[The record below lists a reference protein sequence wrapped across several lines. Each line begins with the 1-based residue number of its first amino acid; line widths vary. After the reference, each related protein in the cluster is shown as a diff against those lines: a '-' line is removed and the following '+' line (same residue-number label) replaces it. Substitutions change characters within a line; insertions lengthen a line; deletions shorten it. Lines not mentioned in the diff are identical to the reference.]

1 MSCGALGGRGLATA
15 RRPEGPFAGRWFC
28 LGLLAWAWGGLAPV
42 CWAGA
47 GIRAGVMVLTNRV
60 ASAAFGDVSS
70 AGVGLRPRLAHP
82 KGPLVQ
88 PPGRRHRLTVKFADG
103 VRARAI
109 ANGHLSFLGGE
120 IPAGLA
126 PVIERYCL
134 RLKPVYDDAGRMEW
148 MCRRAAERSGRQQPD
163 MNGTMR
169 VEIFSR
175 ADVMAVARALHSLE
189 CVESVD
195 IESVDVLPPPP
206 GDISPPTPNLESLQ
220 AYRGANPGHDADYA
234 RARGADGAGVR
245 YSDCEYAYDPS
256 HEDLV
261 DAGIVNRSRAPF
273 DPIALSYDDHGT
285 AVLGISQAPNNGYGI
300 SGIAPRA
307 TGAFYSEYTTA
318 GQNREGAIEDAIAD
332 SDVGDVILL
341 EMQTTGAGGGYVPA
355 EYSSAVWNKTKIATD
370 SGIIVVAAAGNGNQ
384 DLDGSAYTAYRA
396 RGDSGAIIVG
406 AGSATTA
413 HSKVS
418 YSTYGARVN
427 VQAWGES
434 VATTGYGTYA
444 RYGNDDRQSYRSDFN
459 GTSSASACVAGVVC
473 AIQSYAIARLGTR
486 LDPGE
491 MRELLQATGHG
502 QGGSGGH
509 IGPAVTLCGALNA
522 LPAERLCVKS
532 CAVVSV
538 VQGDV
543 TISFVGIPFRS
554 YRIEAS
560 PDMKVWSTLESGIVA
575 SVGLTSRTMDGAANG
590 HARRFFRVAEETS
603 GEP

>member
-1 MSCGALGGRGLATA
+1 MVRRPCGCCA
-15 RRPEGPFAGRWFC
+15 RRWIV
-28 LGLLAWAWGGLAPV
+28 LGLLAWVWGDVGAV

-60 ASAAFGDVSS
+60 ASAAFGDVPA
-70 AGVGLRPRLAHP
+70 AGVGLRARLAHP
-82 KGPLVQ
+82 KGPLVL
-88 PPGRRHRLTVKFADG
+88 PAGKRHRLTLKFADR

-109 ANGHLSFLGGE
+109 ASGQLSFLGGD

-126 PVIERYCL
+126 AVIERYRL
-134 RLKPVYDDAGRMEW
+134 RLKPVYDDVGRMEW

-169 VEIFSR
+169 VEILSR
-175 ADVMAVARALHSLE
+175 ADVMAVARALQSLE

-195 IESVDVLPPPP
+195 IESMDVLPPPP

-234 RARGADGAGVR
+234 RARGAEGAGVR
-245 YSDCEYAYDPS
+245 FSDCEYAYDPS

-273 DPIALSYDDHGT
+273 DPMALSYDDHGT

-307 TGAFYSEYTTA
+307 SGAFYSEYTTA
-318 GQNREGAIEDAIAD
+318 GYSREGAIEDAIAD

-341 EMQTTGAGGGYVPA
+341 EMQTTGAGGGYVAA
-355 EYSSAVWNKTKIATD
+355 EYSSTVWNKTKIATD

-384 DLDGSAYTAYRA
+384 DLDGSAYAAYRA

-406 AGSATTA
+406 AGSANAT
-413 HSKVS
+413 HSKMS
-418 YSTYGARVN
+418 FSTYGTRVN

-434 VATTGYGTYA
+434 VATTGYGSYA

-459 GTSSASACVAGVVC
+459 GTSSASACVAGVAC
-473 AIQSYAIARLGTR
+473 AVQSYAKARLGTA
-486 LDPGE
+486 LSPAE
-491 MRELLQATGHG
+491 MRGLLQATGHA
-502 QGGSGGH
+502 QGGTGGR
-509 IGPAVTLCGALNA
+509 IGPSVSLSGALDA
-522 LPAERLCVKS
+522 LPGRNLREGGC
-532 CAVVSV
+532 SV
-538 VQGDV
+538 ITSAQGDV
-543 TISFVGIPFRS
+543 SVCFVGIPFRS

-560 PDMKVWSTLESGIVA
+560 PDLVAWSTLESRIVA
-575 SVGLTSRTMDGAANG
+575 GIGPTHRTLGGAALG
-590 HARRFFRVAEETS
+590 FAARFFRVVEEGS
-603 GEP
+603 AAP